1 MLLSLDADK
10 QGYPGRE
17 TVLKASWTYQPAAPT
32 IERNF
37 EVRIDDM
44 VVAQLSTTEEF
55 IQAIDLPPD
64 LQSGLHR
71 LTVISFAEG
80 RYASGIAS
88 GVINVSKAVTG
99 LIINLPKIIMVPRQ
113 FNVNGSVVSELG
125 PLQMALVRVK
135 HASDIQEFHSADDGS
150 FAGTLKTH
158 YTFGLVGSES
168 WTVEVIPQEPW
179 NSPLLFSKKILVING
194 INCGIFLTL
203 LIALGIIVPKKFRIS
218 IPALGRRREEIKPES
233 AITNAHLA
241 VTPVYGETIQST
253 RTLDGRS
260 EMEPRARIF
269 SWYVLLI
276 QLVQRVTR
284 IVLKPHQTLREFV
297 NGTRKTLG
305 PVTNYLLEFT
315 RLIEKLLYSREQA
328 SEKDVNTSEQL
339 TRQVQDGLKNE
350 NT

>member
-1 MLLSLDADK
+1 
-10 QGYPGRE
+10 
-17 TVLKASWTYQPAAPT
+17 
-32 IERNF
+32 
-37 EVRIDDM
+37 M

-80 RYASGIAS
+80 RYAPGIVS

-99 LIINLPKIIMVPRQ
+99 LTINLPKIMAVPRQ

-233 AITNAHLA
+233 AITNAHLG
-241 VTPVYGETIQST
+241 VTPVYGETIVST
-253 RTLDGRS
+253 RTIDGGN

-315 RLIEKLLYSREQA
+315 KLIEKLLYSREQA

-350 NT
+350 NK